1 MGHSAPFVLLDD
13 ARPGSAA
20 ADALLYEAP
29 LEVFRASRPEEVEA
43 VLEAAEAARVAAG
56 GAAALAGY
64 IAYEAGLALEP
75 RLAPLAAAR
84 AGAAGPL
91 VWLGLFAAP
100 RAIPA
105 AEVPGLLAARAG
117 GPGRIGP
124 LTPQLSPGGYAAAFA
139 ALKAAIHAGEIYQ
152 ANLTYALAGS
162 FRGDPL
168 AIYAALRDAAG
179 AGYGGLV
186 FDGAHWLLS
195 FSPELFF
202 ALHGDGVKVKP
213 MKGTRPRPADPAAAP
228 EADAAMAAE
237 LAASA
242 KDRAENLMIV
252 DLMRNDL
259 ARVAEPGS
267 VAVEAPFAIETY
279 PTVHQMVSTV
289 RARLAP
295 GRGAMDLVKALFP
308 CGSITGAPKIRAMEL
323 LVQAER
329 DARGAY
335 CGAIGRID
343 APGAAG
349 LASAAFNVAIRTL
362 RLSPIENGQGRAVLG
377 VGSAVVADSEAMAE
391 RRECEVKAGF
401 VRRAGPQHSAPAFD
415 LIETMRFAP
424 EHGIALLEAHLARM
438 KASAAALGFAF
449 DRHALRNQIQA
460 LCFELEAPAMVR
472 LLVARSG
479 AVAIETGPLP
489 TPLPEPVRV
498 AALPHPLDP
507 GDWRLA
513 HKTSARGFYEDALA
527 AARMLGADE
536 ALLVRGDGLVTEGS
550 CTSLFAQGPD
560 GVLLTPPAS
569 LGLLPGVLRGHLLG
583 EGRARE
589 AALTL
594 ADLEGGF
601 FIGNAL
607 RGLMRAVL
615 V

>member
-43 VLEAAEAARVAAG
+43 VLAAAEAARVAAG

-91 VWLGLFAAP
+91 VWLGLFGAP

-105 AEVPGLLAARAG
+105 AEVPSFLAARAG
-117 GPGRIGP
+117 GPGSIGP

-267 VAVEAPFAIETY
+267 VVVEAPFAIETY
-279 PTVHQMVSTV
+279 PTVLQMVSTV

-295 GRGAMDLVKALFP
+295 GRGAIDLVKALFP

-343 APGAAG
+343 APDAAG

-472 LLVARSG
+472 LLLARSG

-489 TPLPEPVRV
+489 APLPEPVRV

-513 HKTSARGFYEDALA
+513 HKTSERGFYEDALA

-550 CTSLFAQGPD
+550 WTSLFAQGPD

-601 FIGNAL
+601 LIGNAL

>member
-43 VLEAAEAARVAAG
+43 VLAAAEAARVAAG

-91 VWLGLFAAP
+91 VWLGLFGAP
-100 RAIPA
+100 RTIPA
-105 AEVPGLLAARAG
+105 AEVPSFLAARAG
-117 GPGRIGP
+117 GPGSIGP

-267 VAVEAPFAIETY
+267 VVVEAPFAIETY
-279 PTVHQMVSTV
+279 PTVHQMVSIV

-295 GRGAMDLVKALFP
+295 GRGAIDLVKALFP

-343 APGAAG
+343 APDAAG

-489 TPLPEPVRV
+489 APLPEPVRV

-513 HKTSARGFYEDALA
+513 HKTSERGFYEDALA

-550 CTSLFAQGPD
+550 WTSLFAQGPD

-601 FIGNAL
+601 LIGNAL